1 MFKSNL
7 TSEFDKYYSGIK
19 RKGFSIGSQIQVYIE
34 QGHNKLW
41 SLNAT
46 FKTNDP
52 YLGDVSGNVGI
63 HLKPRFI
70 MPSDALNALTLEVCK
85 LKEKSKSFRIY
96 RSLYFKTP
104 ELAICYDKSRSNGLV
119 DDAWINTALHDLD
132 TSDRCQV
139 IEIYKVG
146 GWYAMTDF
154 EYEEFDILSDSFI

>member
-70 MPSDALNALTLEVCK
+70 MPSDALN
-85 LKEKSKSFRIY
+85 
-96 RSLYFKTP
+96 
-104 ELAICYDKSRSNGLV
+104 
-119 DDAWINTALHDLD
+119 
-132 TSDRCQV
+132 
-139 IEIYKVG
+139 
-146 GWYAMTDF
+146 
-154 EYEEFDILSDSFI
+154 